1 MQIINT
7 PKSMQK
13 IAESLRG
20 KRKTIGLVP
29 TMGALHEGH
38 LSLIKR
44 SAMENDIT
52 VVSIFVNPTQ
62 FGPNEDF
69 ARYPRAFKKDRLLA
83 QKAGA
88 DFIFHPT
95 ASAMYPDN
103 FQTFVIPDKIADKLE
118 GAARPG
124 HFKGV
129 ATICLKLFNIVK
141 PHRAYFGQKDAQQL
155 AVIRQMARDFNLD
168 LKIVGC
174 PIVRTRTGVA
184 LSSRHVYLSE
194 SELRKATVIHKALL
208 AARKEINAG
217 QRSISKLRKLMAEI
231 IGSESGL
238 FIEYISFNR
247 WDNLE
252 ELRTLSGNTLISL
265 VVRIGKVRLLDN
277 TLIRIR

>member
-1 MQIINT
+1 
-7 PKSMQK
+7 
-13 IAESLRG
+13 
-20 KRKTIGLVP
+20 
-29 TMGALHEGH
+29 
-38 LSLIKR
+38 
-44 SAMENDIT
+44 
-52 VVSIFVNPTQ
+52 
-62 FGPNEDF
+62 
-69 ARYPRAFKKDRLLA
+69 
-83 QKAGA
+83 
-88 DFIFHPT
+88 
-95 ASAMYPDN
+95 
-103 FQTFVIPDKIADKLE
+103 
-118 GAARPG
+118 
-124 HFKGV
+124 
-129 ATICLKLFNIVK
+129 
-141 PHRAYFGQKDAQQL
+141 
-155 AVIRQMARDFNLD
+155 MARDFNLD